1 MNNLDLTELYGRS
14 NNDIIVEL
22 GRRFRA
28 YRIALRMTQKDI
40 AVGGGGAGG
49 AIVRFENGNGCSI
62 RIDNFVA
69 LMRSI
74 QRLES
79 IAEIIPDIPAS
90 LYDIQTADNRVKR
103 RVKRRRDEK

>member
-1 MNNLDLTELYGRS
+1 MNDLYLTELYGRS

-40 AVGGGGAGG
+40 AEKTGVSVMT
-49 AIVRFENGNGCSI
+49 IVRFEKGEGCSI

-69 LMRSI
+69 LMRAI
-74 QRLES
+74 QRLEN
-79 IAEIIPDIPAS
+79 IAEAIPDMPQS
-90 LYDIQTADNRVKR
+90 LYDIPSADKQVNK

>member
-40 AVGGGGAGG
+40 A
-49 AIVRFENGNGCSI
+49 
-62 RIDNFVA
+62 
-69 LMRSI
+69 
-74 QRLES
+74 
-79 IAEIIPDIPAS
+79 EIIPDIHAS

>member
-1 MNNLDLTELYGRS
+1 MMNYTQIFDFTNHIYLHIMNNLDLTELYGRS

-40 AVGGGGAGG
+40 A
-49 AIVRFENGNGCSI
+49 
-62 RIDNFVA
+62 
-69 LMRSI
+69 
-74 QRLES
+74 
-79 IAEIIPDIPAS
+79 EIIPDIPAS

>member
-22 GRRFRA
+22 GRRFRS
-28 YRIALRMTQKDI
+28 YRIALRMTQKD
-40 AVGGGGAGG
+40 VSEKTGVSVMT
-49 AIVRFENGNGCSI
+49 IVRFEKGNGCSI
-62 RIDNFVA
+62 RIDNLVA

-74 QRLES
+74 QRLEN
-79 IAEIIPDIPAS
+79 IAEIIPDVPAS
-90 LYDIQTADNRVKR
+90 LYDIQTVDNRVKR

>member
-40 AVGGGGAGG
+40 A
-49 AIVRFENGNGCSI
+49 
-62 RIDNFVA
+62 
-69 LMRSI
+69 
-74 QRLES
+74 ES
-79 IAEIIPDIPAS
+79 IPDFPAS

>member
-1 MNNLDLTELYGRS
+1 MNNPDSTELYGRS

-22 GRRFRA
+22 GRRFRD
-28 YRIALRMTQKDI
+28 YRKELRMTQKDI
-40 AVGGGGAGG
+40 AEKTGVSVMT
-49 AIVRFENGNGCSI
+49 IVRFENGNGCSI

-79 IAEIIPDIPAS
+79 ISEIFPVIPAS